1 MKKKRS
7 SVLQKLD
14 SNFKSKLENLFGG
27 RITKKVEKPNT
38 NEKKKKRKFKL
49 RLPKNTNNTIL
60 PMPPLPPPPV
70 PENNF
75 NIEAV
80 QEIKIEEIDDIV
92 NNKTKTSNN
101 ENNNE
106 KNEKN
111 ENRNEKPIEQNKDF
125 IYTTIIEKLITLNSH
140 LIDREI
146 EKMKHYKKH
155 WWDIEHKSFLFGV
168 VTSLLSFLIS
178 YLI

>member
-1 MKKKRS
+1 
-7 SVLQKLD
+7 
-14 SNFKSKLENLFGG
+14 
-27 RITKKVEKPNT
+27 
-38 NEKKKKRKFKL
+38 
-49 RLPKNTNNTIL
+49 
-60 PMPPLPPPPV
+60 MPPLPPPPV

-75 NIEAV
+75 NIETV
-80 QEIKIEEIDDIV
+80 KEIKIEEVDDLV
-92 NNKTKTSNN
+92 NNNNKTKT
-101 ENNNE
+101 NNNE

-111 ENRNEKPIEQNKDF
+111 NENEKPIEQNKDF

-146 EKMKHYKKH
+146 EKMKHYKKN

-178 YLI
+178 Y